1 MVTIFLGH
9 DESVLNRL
17 LYNDQK
23 SKNFDS
29 LILSVLSLYH
39 LQRMLNI
46 LALIGCLY
54 SLLIGPFVRIPR
66 QKILA
71 GRSYSQLFR
80 LQTVLVFRKVFKL
93 MLDDDWMS
101 LIANQRARIN
111 LKTDLCSGSSFS
123 TRGEIFLLIWSIDK
137 YAGFN
142 SWLYADPDNCKN
154 FKGFSFAHQSECIKN
169 TLKTHLRICSIYNDR
184 NFSKIW
190 RWVTWFER
198 YSNHKVLSRC

>member
-17 LYNDQK
+17 LNNDQK

-29 LILSVLSLYH
+29 LTLSVLSLYH

-93 MLDDDWMS
+93 MLDADWMS

-123 TRGEIFLLIWSIDK
+123 TRGEIFLLI
-137 YAGFN
+137 
-142 SWLYADPDNCKN
+142 
-154 FKGFSFAHQSECIKN
+154 
-169 TLKTHLRICSIYNDR
+169 
-184 NFSKIW
+184 
-190 RWVTWFER
+190 
-198 YSNHKVLSRC
+198 

>member
-17 LYNDQK
+17 LNNDQK

-39 LQRMLNI
+39 LQRMSNI

-80 LQTVLVFRKVFKL
+80 LQTVLVLEQFSNRYKFIRIP
-93 MLDDDWMS
+93 

-123 TRGEIFLLIWSIDK
+123 TRGEIFLLI
-137 YAGFN
+137 
-142 SWLYADPDNCKN
+142 
-154 FKGFSFAHQSECIKN
+154 
-169 TLKTHLRICSIYNDR
+169 
-184 NFSKIW
+184 
-190 RWVTWFER
+190 
-198 YSNHKVLSRC
+198 